1 MDECATVADRTA
13 SSVAGPLM
21 GGAFT
26 DHVSWRWC
34 FYINLPIGAV
44 TLVFIFFFYH
54 PTTRAK
60 SLAAGGWKA
69 KLEQFDI
76 YGTLIFLPMIVC
88 LLLALQWGG
97 SKYPWSNGRIIG
109 LFVAFG
115 VLALLWGGIQHWKQD
130 NATVPPRLIRQRT
143 VASAAWV
150 SHHTIILE
158 SWKRAT

>member
-1 MDECATVADRTA
+1 MSPGDGGQSD
-13 SSVAGPLM
+13 SSEG
-21 GGAFT
+21 
-26 DHVSWRWC
+26 SWTSLLIC
-34 FYINLPIGAV
+34 SSFYINLPIGAV
-44 TLVFIFFFYH
+44 TLIFILFCYH

-130 NATVPPRLIRQRT
+130 NATVPPRLIKQRT

-150 SHHTIILE
+150 SALSILFHFG
-158 SWKRAT
+158 RGT